1 MTEYA
6 YKTIFPLTKPV
17 VDKPFIN
24 LPAKIY
30 NDIMEGNIK
39 VHFPFYVTWIS
50 ISVENLMN

>member
-6 YKTIFPLTKPV
+6 YKTIFPLTKAV

-39 VHFPFYVTWIS
+39 VHFPFYVTCIS
-50 ISVENLMN
+50 ISVENLRN